1 MWKILTLYNDKK
13 ERKTMNKKKMIRMTL
28 MMLLVACFLF
38 AYPTVAHAASEA
50 GGEIGSGIGSFLR
63 GILDCLVMICEGVIG
78 IFIALIDLLV
88 YLVNLIIGLFK

>member
-1 MWKILTLYNDKK
+1 MNQKKIV
-13 ERKTMNKKKMIRMTL
+13 RMTL

-50 GGEIGSGIGSFLR
+50 GGGVSSGIGSFLN

-78 IFIALIDLLV
+78 IFIALIDLVV
-88 YLVNLIIGLFK
+88 YLVNLVIGLFS

>member
-1 MWKILTLYNDKK
+1 
-13 ERKTMNKKKMIRMTL
+13 MNKKKMIRMTL